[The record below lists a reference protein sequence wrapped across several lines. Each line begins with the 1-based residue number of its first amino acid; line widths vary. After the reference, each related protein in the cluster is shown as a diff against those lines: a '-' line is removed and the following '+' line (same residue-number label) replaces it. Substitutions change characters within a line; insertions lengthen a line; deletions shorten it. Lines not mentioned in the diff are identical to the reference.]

1 MNKLYI
7 DHRVVS
13 HLYRLTAT
21 ALFLPRLT
29 LFLLVLVAYVP
40 TAWALS
46 VLADY
51 HLISRDTPRK
61 TFRRICRIIL
71 HILDLTLIVNN
82 HQKVRAAQLQGS
94 MLIANHVSYLD
105 ILVMGASFAP
115 SFVCKGEVD
124 SWPFF
129 GSIAR
134 SLGCVFVDR
143 ANLQSRVRALKGT
156 SRKLAMGDSLCV
168 FPEGTTTFHGVP
180 SRQRWSSGQISAAQT
195 SKKPIIVCGISYEDQ
210 ESAAWF
216 GNSSF
221 VPHLVRQF
229 LRGPRSVALSAEVWN
244 GGENLSAREAS
255 VRIHSKVC
263 SLCVANIHQLVS
275 QNAEVRYAYR

>member
-1 MNKLYI
+1 MNKFYA
-7 DHRVVS
+7 DHRVIS

-29 LFLLVLVAYVP
+29 LFFFVLVAYVP

-46 VLADY
+46 VLADCQ
-51 HLISRDTPRK
+51 LIPRDIPRN
-61 TFRRICRIIL
+61 TFRGVCRIIL
-71 HILDLTLIVNN
+71 HILDLTLIVND
-82 HQKVRAAQLQGS
+82 HRKIRAAQLQGS

-105 ILVMGASFAP
+105 ILVMGAAFAP
-115 SFVCKGEVD
+115 AFVCKREVD

-129 GSIAR
+129 GPIAR

-143 ANLQSRVRALKGT
+143 GNLQSRVTALKRT
-156 SRKLAMGDSLCV
+156 SSKLEMGESLCV

-180 SRQRWSSGQISAAQT
+180 SRQRWSSGQISAAQS
-195 SKKPIIVCGISYEDQ
+195 SKKPIIICGISYEDQ

-229 LRGPRSVALSAEVWN
+229 LRGPRNVALSAEVWN
-244 GGENLSAREAS
+244 GDENLSAREAS
-255 VRIHSKVC
+255 ARIHSKVC
-263 SLCVANIHQLVS
+263 SLCVANYHQLVS
-275 QNAEVRYAYR
+275 QTAEVRYAYP